1 MIAGER
7 TIIDGLRTPD
17 GTVVRYD
24 PPRLAQIGLRRYLKA
39 GDRLLSQLR
48 IDNARPVIAAELSSP
63 SALIL
68 ERLESGLDT

>member
-7 TIIDGLRTPD
+7 TIIDGLRSPD
-17 GTVVRYD
+17 ATVVRYD
-24 PPRLAQIGLRRYLKA
+24 LPRLAQIGLRRYLTA
-39 GDRLLSQLR
+39 GDRVLSQLR

-63 SALIL
+63 STLIL